1 MFLRRETQYCHST
14 NANNLRCK
22 MWILKWLPNWI
33 FYAIFFAGLL
43 GLVASFVMKFIP
55 FVYVYRT
62 PIQVASVILVAIGTY
77 MAGAISNEEAWIARV
92 REMEV
97 KLAAAEAEGA
107 KESVKIVEKVVTQQK
122 VIKEKGEEVIKY
134 VDREVV
140 KFDTKFLPGG
150 ECEIPKEFVKS
161 LNEAAKPPEGGVW
174 GLEKK
179 K

>member
-1 MFLRRETQYCHST
+1 
-14 NANNLRCK
+14 
-22 MWILKWLPNWI
+22 MWILQWLPDWI
-33 FYAIFFAGLL
+33 FYAILTLGILGFIITYLL
-43 GLVASFVMKFIP
+43 KFIP
-55 FVYVYRT
+55 IPGLYMYKT
-62 PIQVASVILVAIGTY
+62 PIQVVSLIFIVVGVY
-77 MAGAISNEEAWIARV
+77 MSGSIANEQAWQARV
-92 REMEV
+92 KELEV

-122 VIKEKGEEVIKY
+122 VIKEKGQEVIKY

-150 ECEIPKEFVKS
+150 ECEIPKEFVKA